1 MKRYF
6 EVFGQAIT
14 KTNNSTYQLFNY
26 STKFY
31 YEVKMSKNIFLRLC
45 KIVMFFVFVIS
56 AACAAPN
63 KGRFYVPKQ
72 IPIKSGMLIK
82 PKFEISKKVI
92 IINAQTKEEEYIG
105 EYTHDWTAN
114 LQMWTETAIGVL
126 KTELEKRGVT
136 FTEDAPKIL
145 KLSITS
151 AELFWKFKD
160 TGCTLNLKVETGDGH
175 KVNFKETNVSTS
187 LYDSCD
193 GAVTKAI
200 SALLNDEKVLIYLAR
215 PLSSKDS
222 DCDGITDDRD
232 KCPGTPKDAKVD
244 SRGCPLD
251 TDRDGIPDYM
261 DKCPRTPKDI
271 KADNRGC
278 PLDTDGDGV
287 PDYLDKCP
295 ETPKGVKVDNM
306 GCTLD
311 SDGNGVSDYS
321 DKCLKT
327 PKGAKVDK
335 QGCWVIDNVLFDF
348 NKYDIKPQY
357 YDIIE
362 EVTFVLRE
370 NPALNIEIH
379 GYADSIG
386 TEAFNQELSEK
397 RAKAVME
404 LLVRKGIEI
413 KRLSAVG
420 YGYSQPVASNETA
433 SGRALNRRVEF
444 VSGRGF

>member
-1 MKRYF
+1 
-6 EVFGQAIT
+6 
-14 KTNNSTYQLFNY
+14 
-26 STKFY
+26 
-31 YEVKMSKNIFLRLC
+31 
-45 KIVMFFVFVIS
+45 MFFVLVIG
-56 AACAAPN
+56 AGCAAPN
-63 KGRFYVPKQ
+63 KDRFYVPKQ
-72 IPIKSGMLIK
+72 IPINPGMLLK
-82 PKFEISKKVI
+82 PEFEISKKVT
-92 IINAQTKEEEYIG
+92 IINTQTKTKKYTG
-105 EYTHDWTAN
+105 YYTHEWTAN

-136 FTEDAPKIL
+136 VTIGVDEERSSGLFALLFGRKDVIDKRKKIL
-145 KLSITS
+145 KLSITHVD
-151 AELFWKFKD
+151 LFWKFKD
-160 TGCTLNLKVETGDGH
+160 TGCTLNLKVETGNGH
-175 KVNFKETNVSTS
+175 KVDFKETNVSTS

-295 ETPKGVKVDNM
+295 ETPKGVKVDNR

-311 SDGNGVSDYS
+311 TDGDGVPDYS

-327 PKGAKVDK
+327 PEGAKVDK
-335 QGCWVIDNVLFDF
+335 QGCWVIDNILFDF

-357 YDIIE
+357 YDIID
-362 EVTFVLRE
+362 EVASVLRN
-370 NPALNIEIH
+370 NPTLKIEIH
-379 GYADSIG
+379 GYADDIG

-413 KRLSAVG
+413 KSLSAIG
-420 YGYSQPVASNETA
+420 YGLSQPVASNKTEA
-433 SGRALNRRVEF
+433 GRALNRRVEF
-444 VSGRGF
+444 VPVSPSP